1 MRTTFKME
9 NEYIT
14 MIRGDTLSFGV
25 IVNDENGN
33 PIDFDLDNVKMTC
46 QSQNINNN
54 NILFQKTLGDGITK
68 KSQGTYVIRVAPQ
81 DTENE
86 ELGKYF
92 YDIQIEKNG
101 DVFTIMHGILELQYE
116 VTRGVNKN
124 VR

>member
-1 MRTTFKME
+1 MRATFKME

-33 PIDFDLDNVKMTC
+33 PIDFDLDNIKMTC

-116 VTRGVNKN
+116 VTRG
-124 VR
+124 